1 VISRRNP
8 MAAPAVRDDDAAA
21 TVNLVVLRGVA
32 SGPPELRTLASG
44 RRLASLSIRVHALDP
59 GATSVPVA
67 VREPPAWVE
76 AVDTGDPLVVVGVL
90 RRRFFR
96 TAAGPT
102 GARVEVEATVIGRG
116 SDRRRLES
124 ARRRAEDALEELW

>member
-1 VISRRNP
+1 VAS
-8 MAAPAVRDDDAAA
+8 PALDRDDAVT

-32 SGPPELRTLASG
+32 SGPPELRTLGSG
-44 RRLASLSIRVHALDP
+44 RRLARLSIRVHALDP

-76 AVDTGDPLVVVGVL
+76 AIDAGDPLVVVGAL

-102 GARVEVEATVIGRG
+102 GARVEVEARVIGRG
-116 SDRRRLES
+116 SDRRRLQS
-124 ARRRAEDALEELW
+124 ARRRAEDALEDLA

>member
-1 VISRRNP
+1 MSGT
-8 MAAPAVRDDDAAA
+8 APNGLDPEP

-32 SGPPELRTLASG
+32 SGPPEVRKLKSGARIATLSV
-44 RRLASLSIRVHALDP
+44 RVHALDP

-76 AVDTGDPLVVVGVL
+76 DLDEGDPLVVVGAL

-96 TAAGPT
+96 TATGST
-102 GARVEVEATVIGRG
+102 GARVEVEARVVGRG
-116 SDRRRLES
+116 SDRRRLDS
-124 ARRRAEDALEELW
+124 ARRRADEELDGLT